1 MLVGGGFGRLG
12 VRGFRSVATVIS
24 LEELR
29 RSPTAALFEGGEE
42 IAVSSFITAYPERGQ
57 GPQLHLHPYP
67 ELFVV
72 QDGTAVFTAGD
83 EEITVPAGHVV
94 VVPAETPHRF
104 RSAGDE
110 TLRVVSVHPSP
121 QVEQTDL

>member
-1 MLVGGGFGRLG
+1 M
-12 VRGFRSVATVIS
+12 TPKVIPI
-24 LEELR
+24 EELR

-42 IAVSSFITAYPERGQ
+42 IGVSSFITAYPEAGQ

-83 EEITVPAGHVV
+83 EQITVPAGHVV
-94 VVPAETPHRF
+94 VVPAETPHQF
-104 RSAGDE
+104 KSTGDG
-110 TLRVVSVHPSP
+110 TLRVVSVHPAP
-121 QVEQTDL
+121 KVEQTDL